1 MGKRRFN
8 TEWLEKIDSNG
19 HMVKVWYIKK
29 DEHTATCTLCHKDIN
44 VEHMGFGALKLH
56 VKSHKGFTSQFTKSR
71 AGETAESCRK
81 ETKEQCTKSS
91 AGETESCG
99 KETKNVE
106 ETKSQQK
113 LVQDFFVKSGKKSDT
128 ETMQAKVMDVGQAQ
142 VLNRIKPG
150 H

>member
-1 MGKRRFN
+1 MVGEN
-8 TEWLEKIDSNG
+8 TQMG
-19 HMVKVWYIKK
+19 HMVKVRCIKK
-29 DEHTATCTLCHKDIN
+29 DEHTLTCTLWHKDIN
-44 VEHMGFGALKLH
+44 DEHMGFGALKQH
-56 VKSHKGFTSQFTKSR
+56 VKKQIHKGFTSQFTKSR

-113 LVQDFFVKSGKKSDT
+113 LMQDF
-128 ETMQAKVMDVGQAQ
+128 
-142 VLNRIKPG
+142 L
-150 H
+150 

>member
-1 MGKRRFN
+1 MGKRRFS

-19 HMVKVWYIKK
+19 HMVEVGCIKK

-44 VEHMGFGALKLH
+44 VEQMGFGALKQH
-56 VKSHKGFTSQFTKSR
+56 VKKQIHKGFTSQFTKSR
-71 AGETAESCRK
+71 AGETTESCRK

-113 LVQDFFVKSGKKSDT
+113 L
-128 ETMQAKVMDVGQAQ
+128 M
-142 VLNRIKPG
+142 
-150 H
+150 